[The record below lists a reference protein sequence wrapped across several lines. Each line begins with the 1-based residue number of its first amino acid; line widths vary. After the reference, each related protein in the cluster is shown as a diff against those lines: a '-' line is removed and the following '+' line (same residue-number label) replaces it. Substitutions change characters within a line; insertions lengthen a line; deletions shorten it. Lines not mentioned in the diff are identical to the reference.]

1 VNMINTIFLFL
12 SFIPLNLISTQSA
25 TSQSPRILKDKGGIF
40 LPEKMKEAVNK
51 FNPNFKVWRVED
63 YAPTIANDIQY
74 KDQLLIAPFALI
86 VDANKDGV
94 LDVILDGHDNQKAI
108 MICVVSSKGSY
119 RVVSIVERECELVEP
134 KTIKHVFDGKE
145 ELGLGYFLAEGHG
158 KIVFQVLNPQQSDA
172 KGELLSDGGIFE
184 YSYKNGK
191 FVESV
196 QIP

>member
-1 VNMINTIFLFL
+1 MINTIFLFL
-12 SFIPLNLISTQSA
+12 FFIPLNLISTQPA

-63 YAPTIANDIQY
+63 YAPAIANNIQY

-119 RVVSIVERECELVEP
+119 RVVSIVERESELVEP

-145 ELGLGYFLAEGHG
+145 ELGLGYYLAEGHG
-158 KIVFQVLNPQQSDA
+158 KIVFQVINPQQSDA